1 VGYGIYQEVK
11 KRRKENEMKTAAIY
25 CRVSTEDQERE
36 GTSLQTQ
43 LEASLKYCQNRD
55 YQVAY
60 HFSETYSGLTLERPK
75 LNELREL
82 VRNKQT
88 DVIVIYC
95 LDRLSRDPTHGVILT
110 QELERHGVKLEAV
123 TEDVDNSELG
133 KLISYIRGFASKLE
147 AEKIRERTTR
157 GKRAY
162 VQQGKLPIGTGKGLY
177 GYKWDKETK
186 KRIPVEFEV
195 KVVQRIFTMLAEGK
209 GYFNI
214 ARTLNEIGI
223 PTKTGSKWS
232 ARTLYNMA
240 GNPGYVGM
248 TYYGQTQGSRRTKV
262 TKKPE
267 SDWVPL
273 PGITPPI
280 ISKEL
285 FDWVQEIRRRNR
297 ELHKVKTKQ
306 EYLLRGHAYCGHCG
320 SHLVGSLMGHRFRY
334 YHCRGTYT
342 TATRAKTCDARYI
355 RADCLEGVVWQSIRK
370 VLEHPDVV
378 LAGVKGE
385 LENERKTV
393 IQGVSLDAQIQKLTK
408 RVKNYD
414 SEEKRLVQL
423 FRYGEFNQDTILDE
437 LNRLKSEREADK
449 ATLHKLKADKE
460 RIAVL
465 ESAEVKL
472 SEYCE
477 RLKRDLDSASYQDK
491 RDILDMLAIKVTATA
506 QAIDIDGVIPLE
518 PMFTQTSGES
528 PDITH
533 HWTNMGITT

>member
-1 VGYGIYQEVK
+1 MNQ
-11 KRRKENEMKTAAIY
+11 TAIY
-25 CRVSTEDQERE
+25 CRVSTEDQEKE

-43 LEASLKYCQNRD
+43 LEACLAYCHQKG
-55 YQVAY
+55 YQVVRQ
-60 HFSETYSGLTLERPK
+60 FVETYSGLSLERPK

-82 VRNKQT
+82 IRANDI
-88 DVIVIYC
+88 DVIVVYC

-110 QELERHGVKLEAV
+110 QELEKHHVTLEAV
-123 TEDVDNSELG
+123 TETVDSSELG

-157 GKRAY
+157 GKKAY

-214 ARTLNEIGI
+214 ARTLNEHGI
-223 PTKTGSKWS
+223 PTKTGRKWS

-240 GNPGYVGM
+240 GNPCYIGM
-248 TYYGQTQGSRRTKV
+248 TYYGRTQGSRRTQV
-262 TKKPE
+262 IKKPE
-267 SDWVPL
+267 SDWTLL
-273 PGITPPI
+273 PSTTPPI

-285 FDWVQEIRRRNR
+285 FDRVQEIRRQNR

-306 EYLLRGHAYCGHCG
+306 EYLLRGHAYCGRCG

-342 TATRAKTCDARYI
+342 TATRVKMCDARYI
-355 RADCLEGVVWQSIRK
+355 RADYLEEVVWQGIRK
-370 VLEHPDVV
+370 ALEHPDVV
-378 LAGVKGE
+378 LAGVREE
-385 LENERKTV
+385 LASEQKAA

-423 FRYGEFNQDTILDE
+423 FRYGELNHDTILDE

-449 ATLHKLKADKE
+449 AALHKLVADRE
-460 RIAVL
+460 RIAAL
-465 ESAEVKL
+465 GNAEVKL

-477 RLKRDLDSASYQDK
+477 RLKHDLDSASYENK
-491 RDILDMLAIKVTATA
+491 RDMLDMLAIKVTATA
-506 QAIDIDGVIPLE
+506 DAIEIEGVIPLE
-518 PMFTQTSGES
+518 PTCMQTSGES

-533 HWTNMGITT
+533 HWTNIGMIM